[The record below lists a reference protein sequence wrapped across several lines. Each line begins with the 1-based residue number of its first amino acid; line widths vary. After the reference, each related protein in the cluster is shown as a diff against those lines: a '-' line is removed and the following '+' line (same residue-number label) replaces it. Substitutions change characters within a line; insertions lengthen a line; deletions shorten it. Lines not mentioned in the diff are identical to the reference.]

1 MVQLHSLPHVFYT
14 FCQASTCSSSPTL
27 HSGGCN
33 TPITAVVVT
42 DPSIPAS
49 TTFCSTVIYPSC
61 STSTTI
67 GGLDS
72 AAAVTNQ
79 ITPTLSSTLT
89 LPSHFHDTVI
99 TAIASSAEMLTV
111 AAAAQ
116 AEVCIVELTLHSIHE
131 LHSTYNVSLNILHYS
146 HHRPQPL
153 YLPHRHSCQPKRH
166 L

>member
-1 MVQLHSLPHVFYT
+1 MLLFSYSPLWRLQHSNH
-14 FCQASTCSSSPTL
+14 C
-27 HSGGCN
+27 GCGYR
-33 TPITAVVVT
+33 P
-42 DPSIPAS
+42 IPAS

-72 AAAVTNQ
+72 AATVTNQ